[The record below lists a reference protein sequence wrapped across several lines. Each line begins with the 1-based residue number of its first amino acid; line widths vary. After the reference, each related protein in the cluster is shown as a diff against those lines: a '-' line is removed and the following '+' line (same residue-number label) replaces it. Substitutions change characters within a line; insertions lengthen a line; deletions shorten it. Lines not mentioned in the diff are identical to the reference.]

1 MDIPMEV
8 RVGCCDRLPTR
19 MTKKQALRWGE
30 KNMPGDLRRAGFETV
45 VFTAD
50 IEINGWVGYRINYGK
65 KVGVG

>member
-8 RVGCCDRLPTR
+8 RVGCYDTLPMR

-45 VFTAD
+45 IFTAD
-50 IEINGWVGYRINYGK
+50 PDINGWSGYRVNYGK
-65 KVGVG
+65 KMG